1 MTERKNRKPD
11 VFDRVILIFSLVLLV
26 LAGFTFFMKWWIGT

>member
-11 VFDRVILIFSLVLLV
+11 VFDHVILIFSLVLLL
-26 LAGFTFFMKWWIGT
+26 LAAFTFFMKWWIGT